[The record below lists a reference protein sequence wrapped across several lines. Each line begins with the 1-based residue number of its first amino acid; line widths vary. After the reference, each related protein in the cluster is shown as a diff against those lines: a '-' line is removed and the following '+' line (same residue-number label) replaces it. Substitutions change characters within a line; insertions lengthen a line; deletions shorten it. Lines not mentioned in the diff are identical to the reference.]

1 MNFDEK
7 IKNKFLLSKKFN
19 LFKLFYYLSLKIKS
33 LSKIK
38 KSYSG
43 NYVDLVIEE
52 FFKNKKK
59 GIYIDVG
66 CRHPFISNNTYKLY
80 KKGWRGINIDLDYT
94 FIDSFNFHRPNDCN
108 MNVAVSDKIGTQ
120 KMYFHHERSSIN
132 TLEVTRGNRASETR
146 DVKTTTL
153 NNIIENSKFSD
164 HQIDFISIDVEGFEL
179 NVLKGFD
186 LKKYKPKILTIE
198 YIDPTMKKE
207 EFYHQNIDN
216 ILNSDV
222 YKFMKNNGYY
232 FVQLLHSDLI
242 FVSSDVFFDKNI

>member
-1 MNFDEK
+1 MNLDEI

-19 LFKLFYYLSLKIKS
+19 LFKLFYFIALKIKS

-43 NYVDLVIEE
+43 NYVDLVIEG

-66 CRHPFISNNTYKLY
+66 CRHPFISNNTYKLF
-80 KKGWRGINIDLDYT
+80 KKGWEGINIDLDYT
-94 FIDSFNFHRPNDCN
+94 FIDSFKFHRPKDCN
-108 MNVAVSDKIGTQ
+108 IQVAVSNKIGNQ

-132 TLEVTRGNRASETR
+132 TLEETRGNRASEIRNIET
-146 DVKTTTL
+146 KTL
-153 NNIIENSKFSD
+153 NNIIENSKFSN
-164 HQIDFISIDVEGFEL
+164 QLIDFVSIDVEGFEL

-186 LKKYKPKILTIE
+186 FKKYKPKILTIE

-216 ILNSDV
+216 ILNSEV
-222 YKFMKNNGYY
+222 YKFMKDNDYH
-232 FVQLLHSDLI
+232 FVQLIHSDLI
-242 FVSSDVFFDKNI
+242 FVSSDVFFDKSI

>member
-1 MNFDEK
+1 MKLDEK

-33 LSKIK
+33 LNKIK

-43 NYVDLVIEE
+43 NHVDLIVEE
-52 FFKNKKK
+52 LFKNKKK

-80 KKGWRGINIDLDYT
+80 KKGWEGINIDLDYT
-94 FIDSFNFHRPNDCN
+94 FINSFNFHRPNDYN
-108 MNVAVSDKIGTQ
+108 IQVGVSDRIGTQ

-132 TLEVTRGNRASETR
+132 TLEVSRGHRAKETK
-146 DVKTTTL
+146 DIEITTL
-153 NNIIENSKFSD
+153 NHIIENSKFFD
-164 HQIDFISIDVEGFEL
+164 QEIDFVSIDVEGFEL

-186 LKKYKPKILTIE
+186 IKKYKPKILTIE
-198 YIDPTMKKE
+198 YIDPNMKEE

-216 ILNSDV
+216 ILSSNV
-222 YKFMKNNGYY
+222 YKFMKDNNYH
-232 FVQLLHSDLI
+232 FVQWLHSDLI
-242 FVSSDVFFDKNI
+242 FVSSDIFLNSKI